1 MDYSV
6 NKPESTSLPPGL
18 SDQLIEVIDSFSIL
32 TGVPVTFFSQAG
44 KMRREWKAEN
54 KLCPL
59 SDLYLTENSVCT
71 DNLKSSAKIAE
82 TLGEPY
88 VFLCRAGFTKIA
100 ISLIIDGKITGYFL
114 AGPLAMGRISESII
128 ETIYNINSLAEF
140 PEKIPKLTLFLKNM
154 EVITPIE
161 VAHLA
166 NILNSC
172 ILSKII
178 QNEDYIRISSNF
190 KEQARIG
197 EDVLSLKKKHLSML
211 YPYHLEKELMQK
223 VKSGDVQ
230 KSQELMQTLL
240 NEVLV
245 IEAGNL
251 DLVKTTMLEVC
262 AVLSRAAVEGGASLQ
277 QIFEKDFNYINSIN
291 GAESLQD
298 LRMRTAE
305 LVIHFSQNVFEN
317 LYLGNSFFIGQ
328 SVKYIN
334 AHYMDKLSLRNLA
347 ESLHINP
354 SYLSMHFK
362 REMSINFT
370 DYLNDV
376 RIKRSK
382 DLLITTNLSLLDIS
396 LQTGFE
402 EQSYYTKVFKKF
414 AGCTPNQYRKKYFG
428 PKKVRPNKIQ
438 PH

>member
-1 MDYSV
+1 MTTEY
-6 NKPESTSLPPGL
+6 TLYGL
-18 SDQLIEVIDSFSIL
+18 TDQLVEVIDSFAIL
-32 TGVPVTFFSQAG
+32 TGVPVTFFTRAG
-44 KMRREWKAEN
+44 EMKREWKAEN

-59 SDLYLTENSVCT
+59 SDLYLAEDSICT
-71 DNLKSSAKIAE
+71 DNLKSSARIAE

-100 ISLIIDGKITGYFL
+100 ISLIIDGKIMGYFM
-114 AGPLAMGRISESII
+114 AGPIAMGRISESMID
-128 ETIYNINSLAEF
+128 TIYNINALHEF
-140 PEKIPKLTLFLKNM
+140 PGKIPKLTLFLKSM
-154 EVITPIE
+154 KVITPKE

-166 NILNSC
+166 NILHGC
-172 ILSKII
+172 VLSKITL
-178 QNEDYIRISSNF
+178 NEDYMRISKNY
-190 KEQARIG
+190 KEQAKIG
-197 EDVLSLKKKHLSML
+197 EDVLSLKKKHLSLL
-211 YPYHLEKELMQK
+211 YPYPLEKELMHK
-223 VKSGDVQ
+223 VKSGDAE
-230 KSQELMQTLL
+230 KAQELMQTLL
-240 NEVLV
+240 NEVLL

-291 GAESLQD
+291 GAESVQD

-305 LVIHFSQNVFEN
+305 LVLHFSQNVFDN
-317 LYLGNSFFIGQ
+317 LYLGNSKLIGQ
-328 SVKYIN
+328 AVKYVN
-334 AHYMDKLSLRNLA
+334 ANYMTKLSLKSLA
-347 ESLHINP
+347 ISLHINP

-362 REMSINFT
+362 REMGINFT

-402 EQSYYTKVFKKF
+402 EQSYFTKVFKKL
-414 AGCTPNQYRKKYFG
+414 AGITPNQYRKKILQG
-428 PKKVRPNKIQ
+428 K
-438 PH
+438 

>member
-1 MDYSV
+1 M
-6 NKPESTSLPPGL
+6 NNESNPSQTLLLQTGL
-18 SDQLIEVIDSFSIL
+18 SDQLVEVIGSFSTL
-32 TGVPVTFFSQAG
+32 TGVPVTFFSRAG
-44 KMRREWKAEN
+44 EMKQEWQVEN

-59 SDLYLTENSVCT
+59 SDLYRSENSICT
-71 DNLKSSAKIAE
+71 DNLRSSAKIAE

-100 ISLIIDGKITGYFL
+100 ISLIIDGKIIGYFL
-114 AGPLAMGRISESII
+114 AGPIAMGKISETMI
-128 ETIYNINSLAEF
+128 ETIYSINSLNEF
-140 PEKIPKLTLFLKNM
+140 PGKVPKLTLFLKNM
-154 EVITPIE
+154 KVISPRE

-178 QNEDYIRISSNF
+178 QNDDYAKISNNY

-223 VKSGDVQ
+223 VKGGDAERAR
-230 KSQELMQTLL
+230 ELMQTLL
-240 NEVLV
+240 NEVLL

-291 GAESLQD
+291 GAESVQD

-305 LVIHFSQNVFEN
+305 LVMHFSQNVFEN
-317 LYLGNSFFIGQ
+317 LYLGNSNLVGQ
-328 SVKYIN
+328 AIKYVN
-334 AHYMDKLSLRNLA
+334 ANYMFKLSLKALA
-347 ESLHINP
+347 NHLHINP

-362 REMSINFT
+362 KEMGINFT
-370 DYLNDV
+370 DYLNDI

-402 EQSYYTKVFKKF
+402 EQSYFTKVFKKL
-414 AGCTPNQYRKKYFG
+414 AGCTPNQYRK
-428 PKKVRPNKIQ
+428 RILQ
-438 PH
+438 PR